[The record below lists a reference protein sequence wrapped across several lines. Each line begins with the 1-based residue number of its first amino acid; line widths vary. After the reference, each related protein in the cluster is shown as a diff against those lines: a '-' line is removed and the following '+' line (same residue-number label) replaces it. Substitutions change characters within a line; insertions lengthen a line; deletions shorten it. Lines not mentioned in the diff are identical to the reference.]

1 MKNLIL
7 IIVLC
12 FTIVINAQSKADSLL
27 LTKTEWVNKNLDYLR
42 FFKDSV
48 VYNLNETKEQLLF
61 DINNKKLSFKL
72 EYSVGGSGLKTEEFN
87 FKIKQLYK
95 NKLVIAPIDKEEEIR
110 IKNYNRLNTTPFL
123 KEKQY
128 IFYNRGQLI
137 SKIDFKKVT
146 FHASTCFGTCP
157 SISVE
162 INRDG
167 SIFYQGRIYAKEY
180 TGNFTGNLSAKEIY
194 ALRKMLN
201 RSQLKILD
209 QKWEQKSKP
218 NDTPRYNY
226 IVELN
231 DGRLIEINTN
241 DQHPILDKLS
251 EYFINIPQA
260 SELLKTKKKHKFEE
274 SNIENY
280 RVSYIK

>member
-48 VYNLNETKEQLLF
+48 VYNLNETKQQLLF
-61 DINNKKLSFKL
+61 DIKNKKLSFKL

-87 FKIKQLYK
+87 FRIKQLHK
-95 NKLVIAPIDKEEEIR
+95 NKLVIAPIDKEEEIK

-128 IFYNRGQLI
+128 VFYNRGQLI

-167 SIFYQGRIYAKEY
+167 SIFYKGRIYAKEY
-180 TGNFTGNLSAKEIY
+180 TGNFTGKLSAKEIY

-251 EYFINIPQA
+251 EYFINIPQF
-260 SELLKTKKKHKFEE
+260 SELVKTKKRYKFEE

-280 RVSYIK
+280 RVSYN

>member
-1 MKNLIL
+1 MKNIII
-7 IIVLC
+7 IIVL
-12 FTIVINAQSKADSLL
+12 FFIATINAQSKADSLL

-42 FFKDSV
+42 FYKDSV
-48 VYNLNETKEQLLF
+48 VYNLNENKQELLF
-61 DINNKKLSFKL
+61 DVKNKKLTFKVK
-72 EYSVGGSGLKTEEFN
+72 YTVGGANLKTEEFN

-95 NKLVIAPIDKEEEIR
+95 NKLVIMPVDNEDQLK
-110 IKNYNRLNTTPFL
+110 IKNYGRLNTTPFL

-137 SKIDFKKVT
+137 SKVDFKKIT

-162 INRDG
+162 IDSDG

-180 TGNFTGNLSAKEIY
+180 TGNFIGKLSPKELY
-194 ALRKMLN
+194 ALRKILN
-201 RSQLKILD
+201 RSQLKVLD

-226 IVELN
+226 IVELK

-251 EYFINIPQA
+251 EYFLTIPQ
-260 SELLKTKKKHKFEE
+260 LVKLTKTRKKHKFEE

-280 RVSYIK
+280 RVTYGK

>member
-12 FTIVINAQSKADSLL
+12 FTIVINAQSKSDSLL

-48 VYNLNETKEQLLF
+48 VYNLNETKQQLLF
-61 DINNKKLSFKL
+61 DIKNKKLSFKL

-87 FKIKQLYK
+87 FRIKQLYK
-95 NKLVIAPIDKEEEIR
+95 NKLVIIPIDKEEEIK

-128 IFYNRGQLI
+128 VFYNRGQLI

-180 TGNFTGNLSAKEIY
+180 TGNFIGKLSAKDIY

-251 EYFINIPQA
+251 EYFINIPQV

-280 RVSYIK
+280 RVSYN